1 MKKILILCTRFP
13 YPSDGGDK
21 LRVVSNINYLKKK
34 KFFIELC
41 YIGYEKININK
52 IKIKNIDKIH
62 QFNLEKKNIFFLIF
76 NFFFSKLPLQINV
89 YYKKK
94 IEKELR
100 LKFKNKKYS
109 FIIFHLLRSACYH
122 GAFDTENKYLDIS
135 DSLILNYKRFYR
147 KSKIKI
153 FSIFFLIEAIKI
165 KKFYLKN
172 YKYFKKIF
180 YITNFDLKYDFRI
193 MKLKT
198 KNKFKLLNRNKLN
211 TKKLDLYDSK
221 SKNFLFIANFK
232 SISNLVATWNNLV
245 VEKELKKK
253 NKKINT
259 YFCGNTGLLFKLLL
273 SLFNKKKFFLG
284 NIEYLPKTKIRF
296 KSGLANLVYSSGFQN
311 KVLEYFNLNLQTIT
325 SREVSYGFAK
335 DDRKILKIYK
345 STNEFKDLVHNV
357 LKYKDVSKK
366 SINSIKSNNVG
377 NF

>member
-1 MKKILILCTRFP
+1 M
-13 YPSDGGDK
+13 
-21 LRVVSNINYLKKK
+21 
-34 KFFIELC
+34 
-41 YIGYEKININK
+41 
-52 IKIKNIDKIH
+52 
-62 QFNLEKKNIFFLIF
+62 
-76 NFFFSKLPLQINV
+76 
-89 YYKKK
+89 
-94 IEKELR
+94 
-100 LKFKNKKYS
+100 
-109 FIIFHLLRSACYH
+109 
-122 GAFDTENKYLDIS
+122 
-135 DSLILNYKRFYR
+135 
-147 KSKIKI
+147 
-153 FSIFFLIEAIKI
+153 
-165 KKFYLKN
+165 
-172 YKYFKKIF
+172 
-180 YITNFDLKYDFRI
+180 
-193 MKLKT
+193 
-198 KNKFKLLNRNKLN
+198 
-211 TKKLDLYDSK
+211 
-221 SKNFLFIANFK
+221 
-232 SISNLVATWNNLV
+232 ATWNNLV